1 MVAMAAATVEGLV
14 KVASVASEVV
24 ALAAAALAVEMVG
37 AKVVVAAS
45 AVAGCS
51 LQEVQVGVGGWS
63 LGAEAAEG
71 SAAEGCSLREVQP
84 RCHMFCQHLAR
95 RWQACSS

>member
-14 KVASVASEVV
+14 KVASEVV
-24 ALAAAALAVEMVG
+24 VLAAAALAVEMVG
-37 AKVVVAAS
+37 AKVVVAAR

-51 LQEVQVGVGGWS
+51 LQEVQVAVGGWS